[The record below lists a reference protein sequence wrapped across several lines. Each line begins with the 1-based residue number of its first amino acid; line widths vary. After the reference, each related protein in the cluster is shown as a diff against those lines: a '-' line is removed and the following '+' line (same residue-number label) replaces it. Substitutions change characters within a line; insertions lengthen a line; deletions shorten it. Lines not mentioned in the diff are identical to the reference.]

1 MEFEIIKVEQVKQ
14 RLSVEVE
21 LSDRSRRKFG
31 YPLGEGWENKIDD
44 EFKFVRNINDK
55 LEKEELILKQN
66 IDISEINKSIIGKKI
81 KLEK

>member
-44 EFKFVRNINDK
+44 
-55 LEKEELILKQN
+55 
-66 IDISEINKSIIGKKI
+66 G
-81 KLEK
+81 